1 MATDNYES
9 LLMIIGV
16 RVNSLII
23 MLGVKHLKLCFI
35 FVKYALSITWCS
47 GASKGSWYQVM
58 NQSQRCFVGSNIIFM
73 VVHSLITLLT
83 TDDEWKITRGK
94 QNKLVRRNE
103 QNDEKPSSQLN
114 GNFWVF
120 QSWGWPPTVFFF
132 FFFKLYFILFSS
144 NNFFMWDRYLP
155 FKKILTY
162 WY

>member
-9 LLMIIGV
+9 LLMIIAV

-23 MLGVKHLKLCFI
+23 MLGVKHLKLFFI

-83 TDDEWKITRGK
+83 TDDE
-94 QNKLVRRNE
+94 
-103 QNDEKPSSQLN
+103 
-114 GNFWVF
+114 
-120 QSWGWPPTVFFF
+120 
-132 FFFKLYFILFSS
+132 
-144 NNFFMWDRYLP
+144 
-155 FKKILTY
+155 
-162 WY
+162 